1 MATNK
6 CQKCGCEDTFLTSP
20 APCPTPEGCPS
31 PEPCSE
37 VFNAQCVIYTGDV
50 LTSGITV
57 EEAID
62 EIAPAYRVYT
72 AIITQ
77 SGTNPPTVT
86 VLQNTIGTIS
96 FEYNGVG
103 LYSAVSA
110 GLFIEGKTF
119 AFIGTSP
126 DTNSHAVI
134 ASSGGGNNSAR
145 AIQTSISGV
154 YSNNVLSGSALEI
167 RVYN

>member
-1 MATNK
+1 MAIQQRSQLKGFGQSTNEK
-6 CQKCGCEDTFLTSP
+6 YIVL
-20 APCPTPEGCPS
+20 
-31 PEPCSE
+31 
-37 VFNAQCVIYTGDV
+37 DV
-50 LTSGITV
+50 NDIVSSVNNIQQ
-57 EEAID
+57 I
-62 EIAPAYRVYT
+62 PYKVYT
-72 AIITQ
+72 AIINQ
-77 SGTNPPTVT
+77 FGINPPTVT

-96 FEYNGVG
+96 FQYNGVG

-119 AFIGTSP
+119 AFISTSP

-145 AIQTSISGV
+145 GIQTSISGV
-154 YSNNVLSGSALEI
+154 YSNDVLSGSALEI